1 MAQLASLKVV
11 ATQARQINGWPG
23 NEEAWAKLMR
33 SLCLFVAVFMAVG
46 LTAWKVV
53 TWSRVGERGHP
64 QLEGAPWRFHVI
76 SDMSEGADGAKSGD
90 INGDGLPDLAV
101 GWEEGGVTTVHFH
114 PGYAESKSA
123 WPTVVV
129 GRTPRVEDAIFCDID
144 HDEQLEV
151 LSFTEGDDSSIY
163 IHRAPENSAQ
173 MLDPS
178 AWRQEVLPGSR
189 GRMMWMH
196 GWPADI
202 RGPRMA
208 DLLAAGKGGAAAVG
222 WFEVP
227 PDNASTNEWQWN
239 PISPVGWLMSMWTR
253 DMDGDGDEDVIISD
267 RRGAASGVRWLENPG
282 SGPLQRQEW
291 KSHTVGAEGR
301 EVMDI
306 VLADIDNDGL
316 EDVVVAVNDG
326 SLLWVRRSDGSG
338 KAWETESVELPAD
351 IGQPRGVGVADM
363 DRDGLRDTVI
373 TTWNAQ
379 GKNGAIWLRQARATG
394 NENRWEAKQISG
406 RSKGQKYD
414 RVELLDVDGDGDMDL
429 VTTEEQEGG
438 RGLGVV
444 WFENPQRN

>member
-1 MAQLASLKVV
+1 MRPGLRVGKLKGAVFSSPVLCTLA
-11 ATQARQINGWPG
+11 
-23 NEEAWAKLMR
+23 AWALL
-33 SLCLFVAVFMAVG
+33 SSSGVSSPTPV
-46 LTAWKVV
+46 TESSPWKM
-53 TWSRVGERGHP
+53 
-64 QLEGAPWRFHVI
+64 HVI
-76 SDMSEGADGAKSGD
+76 SDVSKGADGAKSGD
-90 INGDGLPDLAV
+90 LNGDGLPDLAV
-101 GWEEGGVTTVHFH
+101 SWEEGGVTTVHFH

-129 GRTPRVEDAIFCDID
+129 GRTPSVEDAVFCDLD
-144 HDEQLEV
+144 GDERHEV
-151 LSFTEGDDSSIY
+151 LSFTEGDDSSIC

-173 MLDPS
+173 MLDSS
-178 AWRQEVLPGSR
+178 AWRQEVLPGAR
-189 GRMMWMH
+189 GRMMWMF
-196 GWPADI
+196 GWPAEI
-202 RGPRMA
+202 RGSRA
-208 DLLAAGKGGAAAVG
+208 SDLLAAGRGEGATVG
-222 WFEVP
+222 WFELP
-227 PDNASTNEWQWN
+227 RDNASTNQWQWN

-291 KSHTVGAEGR
+291 KSHMVGAEGR

-306 VLADIDNDGL
+306 SLADIDNDGL

-326 SLLWVRRSDGSG
+326 SMLWFRRLNRGG
-338 KAWETESVELPAD
+338 KAWETENVELPDD
-351 IGQPRGVGVADM
+351 IGQPRGVGVTDV
-363 DRDGLRDTVI
+363 DLDGLCDIVI
-373 TTWNAQ
+373 TTWNAR
-379 GKNGAIWLRQARATG
+379 GKHSAIWLRQNRASG
-394 NENRWEAKQISG
+394 GDLRWEAKQISG